1 MTALWML
8 CAARGPRSSDHS
20 VALLVMS
27 WVSAANAALLTD
39 LYELTMAASYHS
51 RSMNTEATFDLF
63 VRDLPPRRNFL
74 VVCGIE
80 QALEYLEQLHF
91 DDDSITYLRSLGLF
105 RESFLDYLAGFTFS
119 GEVWAM
125 AEGEVAFA
133 REPLLSVTA
142 PLIEAQIV
150 ETFLLNAVTFQTMVA
165 SKAARVA
172 IAAGDKRF
180 LDFSLRRDHGADAGL
195 KAARAAYI
203 AGASATSNVLAGRI
217 FGIPVSGTMAHS
229 YVMAFESETEA
240 FRAFAR
246 DFPEHAVLLI
256 DTFDVEQGARRAVAV
271 AKELAS
277 EGVVLKGVRI
287 DSGDLPKMTRA
298 VRAILD
304 DAGFTHTEI
313 VLSGDLDEY
322 RVKEMLD
329 AGVPVDAFGVGTQMG
344 TSADSPSLGG
354 VYKLVAENE
363 VPKVKLSAGK
373 VTLPGVK
380 QVHRV
385 VSDGLFDH
393 DVISIYD
400 ERFSGGH
407 RLLERVML
415 SGERI
420 APPEPIEEVKQRC
433 ARNLA
438 QLPPGLRGLG
448 SAEPYPV
455 SLSERLQELSRAV
468 ELDLALHAG

>member
-1 MTALWML
+1 M
-8 CAARGPRSSDHS
+8 P
-20 VALLVMS
+20 

-51 RSMNTEATFDLF
+51 RGMSTQATFDLF
-63 VRDLPPRRNFL
+63 VRDLPARRNFL
-74 VVCGIE
+74 VVCGID
-80 QALEYLEQLHF
+80 QALEYLEELRF
-91 DDDSITYLRSLGLF
+91 ASDAIEYLRSLGLF
-105 RESFLDYLAGFTFS
+105 ADPFLDYLRDFTFT

-133 REPLLSVTA
+133 REPLMSVTA

-150 ETFLLNAVTFQTMVA
+150 ETFLLNTVTFQTMVA

-172 IAAGDKRF
+172 LAAGDRQF

-203 AGASATSNVLAGRI
+203 AGASATSNVLAGKI
-217 FGIPVSGTMAHS
+217 YGIPVSGTMAHS
-229 YVMAFESETEA
+229 YVMAFENETDA
-240 FRAFAR
+240 FRAFAQ
-246 DFPEHAVLLI
+246 DFPGHAVLLI

-287 DSGDLPKMTRA
+287 DSGDLPVVTKA

-304 DAGFTHTEI
+304 DAGFNETQI
-313 VLSGDLDEY
+313 ILSGDLDEY

-344 TSADSPSLGG
+344 TSADSPFLGG
-354 VYKLVAENE
+354 VYKLVAEAE

-385 VSDGLFDH
+385 TVDGIFDH

-400 ERFSGGH
+400 ERIPGAR
-407 RLLERVML
+407 RLLERVMQ
-415 SGERI
+415 SGRRV
-420 APPEPIEEVKQRC
+420 APPEPIEDVKRRC
-433 ARNLA
+433 ATALA
-438 QLPPGLRGLG
+438 QLPPSLRTLEP
-448 SAEPYPV
+448 AERYPV
-455 SLSERLQELSRAV
+455 ALSDRLQEMSRAV
-468 ELDLALHAG
+468 ELGLVTHPGRPSYSS